1 MRGLRLLTAA
11 WLLLAAAV
19 SADDRVA
26 GHWEGEIQV
35 PGQPLVI
42 KVDLESSGGLWSGSI
57 DIPAQGAAGLPL
69 KGIEVSEDASEV
81 SFSIGGVP
89 GHPTFRGTLDGDVI
103 SGRFTQGAADLGFRL
118 SRQAV
123 PGPARPQEPR
133 PPYPYETE
141 EVSFR
146 SGPVTLAG
154 TLTVP
159 PGEGPFPG
167 VLLISGSGL
176 QDRDQTV
183 FGHRPFLVW
192 ADHLTRSGVAVL
204 RVDDAGAGGST
215 AHPEPPTT
223 ADFAG
228 DAAAAVDFLGRDGRI
243 GPVGLMGHSEGG
255 AIAAIVASQRED
267 IAFVV
272 LLAGPGVPG
281 DELLRRQNERLFEAA
296 GLPVGHR
303 QALLALLDQLFA
315 ALTSERD
322 GADLRPEVEEIVR
335 RQFEANGVPA
345 AQQDESQVRA
355 AVDQALDPWMRY
367 FLAFDPRPVLG
378 AVRAPVLA
386 LNGELDLQV
395 DGRQNLTAIAA
406 ALEAGGNRNITL
418 LSLPGHNHLFQR
430 ASTGRI
436 DEYSA
441 IEETVSPAV
450 LSQVRDWILTA
461 TGE

>member
-69 KGIEVSEDASEV
+69 KAIEVSEDASEV

-146 SGPVTLAG
+146 NGPVTLAG

-192 ADHLTRSGVAVL
+192 ADHLTRSGLAVL

-215 AHPEPPTT
+215 AHPQPPTT

-228 DAAAAVDFLGRDGRI
+228 DAAAAVDLLMPRRAHRPRRSDGTQRGRSDRRHRRLATGGHRLRRASGRARGAGRRAAAPAERASLRGRRPAG
-243 GPVGLMGHSEGG
+243 GPP
-255 AIAAIVASQRED
+255 
-267 IAFVV
+267 
-272 LLAGPGVPG
+272 PGVARPPG
-281 DELLRRQNERLFEAA
+281 PALRS
-296 GLPVGHR
+296 PH
-303 QALLALLDQLFA
+303 
-315 ALTSERD
+315 
-322 GADLRPEVEEIVR
+322 
-335 RQFEANGVPA
+335 
-345 AQQDESQVRA
+345 
-355 AVDQALDPWMRY
+355 
-367 FLAFDPRPVLG
+367 LG
-378 AVRAPVLA
+378 A
-386 LNGELDLQV
+386 G
-395 DGRQNLTAIAA
+395 
-406 ALEAGGNRNITL
+406 
-418 LSLPGHNHLFQR
+418 
-430 ASTGRI
+430 
-436 DEYSA
+436 
-441 IEETVSPAV
+441 
-450 LSQVRDWILTA
+450 
-461 TGE
+461 